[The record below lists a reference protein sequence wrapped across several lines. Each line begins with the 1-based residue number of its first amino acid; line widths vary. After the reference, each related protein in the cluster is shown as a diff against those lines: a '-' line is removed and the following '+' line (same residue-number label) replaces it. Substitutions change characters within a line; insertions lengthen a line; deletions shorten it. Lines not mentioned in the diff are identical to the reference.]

1 MIKNQDMVY
10 LHGQLVMYI
19 KEIINQI
26 NVMDMVKC
34 IGMMGVITKGNG
46 KMEYKMGMV
55 RYMCQAKDLKEVYFK
70 IMCL

>member
-34 IGMMGVITKGNG
+34 IGMMGVIT
-46 KMEYKMGMV
+46 
-55 RYMCQAKDLKEVYFK
+55 
-70 IMCL
+70 

>member
-1 MIKNQDMVY
+1 
-10 LHGQLVMYI
+10 
-19 KEIINQI
+19 
-26 NVMDMVKC
+26 
-34 IGMMGVITKGNG
+34 MMGVITKGNG